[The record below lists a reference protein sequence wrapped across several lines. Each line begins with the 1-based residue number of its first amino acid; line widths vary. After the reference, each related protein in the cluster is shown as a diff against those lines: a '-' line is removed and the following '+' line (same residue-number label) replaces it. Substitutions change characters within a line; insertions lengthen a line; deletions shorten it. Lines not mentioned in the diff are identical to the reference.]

1 MEKQLIYSAVRTPDG
16 TVLESKHRHDYVSHL
31 DTNGETYILDG
42 GTDYIRTSVNK
53 EPAKSLALYDD
64 EPFEVIREHI
74 YRGGRGKDRKQPLKY
89 VKLSEIDD
97 EWLDA
102 IISYE
107 NEYRP
112 NNINLKWYNLEKE
125 FRNGKY
131 ST

>member
-64 EPFEVIREHI
+64 APHEQIREVIS
-74 YRGGRGKDRKQPLKY
+74 RGGRGVDGTEPLKY
-89 VKLSEIDD
+89 VLLKDIDND
-97 EWLDA
+97 YLQA
-102 IISYE
+102 IIDYE
-107 NEYRP
+107 TKNRPKNKYLQIYKNEQ
-112 NNINLKWYNLEKE
+112 K
-125 FRNGKY
+125 FRKNGN
-131 ST
+131 